1 MVKVLEKNSIK
12 VGEKPVVILPL
23 KEWEETKETLED
35 LEDAVRFNIACQE
48 TRGQKGT
55 GYVGVQTRAKINQL
69 IK

>member
-23 KEWEETKETLED
+23 KEWEEIKETLED

-48 TRGQKGT
+48 TRGQKGISLKELKRK
-55 GYVGVQTRAKINQL
+55 YRLK
-69 IK
+69 